1 MGIFEKFKLGF
12 KKSADNFT
20 SGLREIIIKKE
31 IDDSILDKIEEF
43 LISSDVGIDAASD
56 IKNIIAKKKIDPKE
70 DPISEVNK
78 ILKDYIV
85 ELMLPLEKQKF
96 FEKKESLNVIL
107 MSGVNGVGK
116 TTTIGKIGKILKDN
130 NNEVLFSAC
139 DTFRAAAIDQLE
151 KWAEKV
157 GATMIK
163 SNTGSDPA
171 SVAYKALEHA
181 KNNNIN
187 QVLVDTAGRLQNKKN
202 LMDEFKKI
210 ANVIKK
216 SNPESPQEIILVL
229 DATSGQNILNQIE
242 EFNKI
247 IPLTGLIM
255 TKLDGTA
262 KGGILLALAKK
273 YKIPIIALGLGEK
286 VDDLQIFDSKIFAEV
301 FAQIN
306 L

>member
-12 KKSADNFT
+12 KKSANNFAT
-20 SGLREIIIKKE
+20 GLREIIIKKE
-31 IDDSILDKIEEF
+31 IDDSTLDKIEEF

-56 IKNIIAKKKIDPKE
+56 IKDIIAQKKIDPKQ

-78 ILKDYIV
+78 ILKEYII
-85 ELMLPLEKQKF
+85 ELMEPLEKKEF
-96 FEKKESLNVIL
+96 FEKKENLNVIL
-107 MSGVNGVGK
+107 VSGVNGVGK
-116 TTTIGKIGKILKDN
+116 TTTIGKIGKILKEN
-130 NNEVLFSAC
+130 NNKVLFSAC

-151 KWAEKV
+151 KWAEKINISI
-157 GATMIK
+157 IK
-163 SNTGSDPA
+163 SNPGSDPA

-181 KNNNIN
+181 KSNDIK
-187 QVLVDTAGRLQNKKN
+187 QVLIDTAGRLQNKKN

-216 SNPESPQEIILVL
+216 SDNTAPHEVILVL
-229 DATSGQNILNQIE
+229 DATSGQNIINQLE

-262 KGGILLALAKK
+262 KGGVLISISKK
-273 YKIPIIALGLGEK
+273 YKVPIVGLGLGEK
-286 VDDLQIFDSKIFAEV
+286 EDDLQIFNAEQFANA
-301 FAQIN
+301 FIQSN
-306 L
+306 